1 MNSKTRIAIRLCS
14 FILLYGILSVASHL
28 YLSMNPRK
36 LCIVIDTSY
45 AMEKYQNDIFEK
57 VDSLTTRRYTEF
69 SLVSDK
75 SIIYSWTASPQA
87 TRSLK
92 FYGPD
97 DFSRINTDDNPLL
110 AEADYVVLISNS
122 DKAQQLKSKL
132 RHVQIVRL

>member
-14 FILLYGILSVASHL
+14 FILLYGILSGASHF

-45 AMEKYQNDIFEK
+45 MMEKYQSDIFEK
-57 VDSLTTRRYTEF
+57 IDALTTRRYSEF

-75 SIIYSWTASPQA
+75 SLIYSWTASPQA

-97 DFSRINTDDNPLL
+97 DFSRINTNDNPLL
-110 AEADYVVLISNS
+110 AEADYIIMISNS
-122 DKAQQLKSKL
+122 DKARQLKSKL
-132 RHVQIVRL
+132 RNVQIVRL